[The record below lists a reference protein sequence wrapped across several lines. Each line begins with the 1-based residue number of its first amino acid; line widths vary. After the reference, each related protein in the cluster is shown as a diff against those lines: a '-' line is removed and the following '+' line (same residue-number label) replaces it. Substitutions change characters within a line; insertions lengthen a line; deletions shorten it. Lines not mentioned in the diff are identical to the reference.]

1 MRMREWLALA
11 ALVALGSP
19 APAADESV
27 PIPGDDFVV
36 QGTVKIRPGVYR
48 VADSNGDG
56 VLHVKGDGTK
66 LDLTGVTLIGAADG
80 VLPDAFAGV
89 GVSVDGA
96 KDVTVAGGA
105 VRGFKIGVRVHDSPY
120 ARLVGID
127 ASGNFKQHL
136 KSTVEREDESD
147 WLSGHEN
154 DDGHWERDYGAGIAL
169 ARSPGTIVVQCV
181 VRGGQN
187 GVLLDR
193 CDKAQVFDGDFSFN
207 SGWGIALWR
216 TCDATICRN
225 KADFCVRG
233 YSHGRY
239 ARGQDSAGILV
250 FEQCSRNTFALN
262 SATHGGDGFFL
273 YAGNETLK
281 KTGEG
286 GCNDNVVEKCEF
298 SHAVANGIEAT
309 FSRGNRFLRNDVG
322 GCDHGIWGGYS
333 WDSLFLANGVVGC
346 RTGISIEHGHGN
358 WIGWNSVSRCKAGL
372 HLWWDPD
379 EELAGTAFGKSHDL
393 RSHAS
398 RIESVGFWEND
409 VDIILDGDTDSIIT
423 DSIIAT
429 DGSQDEVRVSLR
441 GNATYKKLEKL
452 ERSCSVSSPVSKF
465 DVDESK
471 LPGTLDPV
479 SGRKRD
485 LRDRKYILVDD
496 WGPVPPTE
504 TRLFP
509 ATVDAIGAAKLSAL
523 GVDRKFEVTS
533 LTDGFVAEPMKG
545 DLPATI
551 AVRRKDGGV
560 APKPFEIVVKCG
572 DSVRSA
578 RGTVA
583 SMPWDV
589 SFFKWTKDPRE
600 DADAWKALLAG
611 PAVET
616 RRVDGLDFAWNA
628 SAVSEKV
635 GADRF
640 GTLATCDLDLP
651 AAGKWRLATVSDDGI
666 RVWVDG
672 KLVVDD
678 WTHHGPTPH
687 DADLDLAAGK
697 HAIRVEHFEI
707 DGWAALRVVLA
718 PRGN

>member
-11 ALVALGSP
+11 PVLAFGTL
-19 APAADESV
+19 APAADEPV

-36 QGTVKIRPGVYR
+36 TGNVKIRPGTYR
-48 VADSNGDG
+48 VADANGDG
-56 VLHVKGDGTK
+56 VLHVRGDGTK
-66 LDLTGVTLIGAADG
+66 LDLTGVTLIGAKDDA
-80 VLPDAFAGV
+80 LPDAFAGV

-96 KDVTVAGGA
+96 KDVTVTGGA
-105 VRGFKIGVRVHDSPY
+105 VRGFKIGVRVHDSPA
-120 ARLVGID
+120 ARLAGID

-147 WLSGHEN
+147 WLFGHEN

-169 ARSPGTIVVQCV
+169 RNSPGAVVERCT

-193 CDKAQVFDGDFSFN
+193 CDKAQVYDGDFSFN
-207 SGWGIALWR
+207 SGWGVALWR
-216 TCDATICRN
+216 TCDATVCRN
-225 KADFCVRG
+225 AIDSCVRG

-286 GCNDNVVEKCEF
+286 GCNDNVLFRNDF

-309 FSRGNRFLRNDVG
+309 FSRKNVIWLNGLRD
-322 GCDHGIWGGYS
+322 CEHGVWAGYS
-333 WDSLFLANGVVGC
+333 YETRVFGNEILDCAS
-346 RTGISIEHGHGN
+346 GISIEHGHGN
-358 WIGWNSVSRCKAGL
+358 WIGWNSIQKCGVGVR
-372 HLWWDPD
+372 LWWDADPD
-379 EELAGTAFGKSHDL
+379 LLDTAFGRKHDV
-393 RSHAS
+393 RSFEN
-398 RIESVGFWEND
+398 RIGPANVLIANRTD
-409 VDIILDGDTDSIIT
+409 VVLEDDTNSTFEANCFT
-423 DSIIAT
+423 D
-429 DGSQDEVRVSLR
+429 DLKLELR
-441 GNATYKKLEKL
+441 GQATCKRLDRVASYDDSSRPPVTID
-452 ERSCSVSSPVSKF
+452 ERI
-465 DVDESK
+465 
-471 LPGTLDPV
+471 LPPGPPPRRPAPPPP
-479 SGRKRD
+479 G
-485 LRDRKYILVDD
+485 RKYILVDD

-509 ATVDAIGAAKLSAL
+509 ATIDAIGAAKLSAL
-523 GVDRKFEVTS
+523 GVEKKFEVTA
-533 LTDGFVAEPMKG
+533 LTDGFVAEPVKG

-551 AVRRKDGGV
+551 AVRRKDGGL
-560 APKPFEIVVKCG
+560 APKPFDIVMRCG
-572 DSVRSA
+572 AFEHRA
-578 RGTVA
+578 CGTVA

-589 SFFKWTKDPRE
+589 SFFRWTKDPRE
-600 DADAWKALLAG
+600 DAVAWRALLAG
-611 PAVET
+611 PPVET
-616 RRVDGLDFAWNA
+616 RRVDGLDFDWK
-628 SAVSEKV
+628 SGAVGDGV
-635 GADRF
+635 GADHF
-640 GTLATCDLDLP
+640 GTLATSEFLC
-651 AAGKWRLATVSDDGI
+651 ATGTWHLATVSDDGI

-672 KLVVDD
+672 KLVIDD